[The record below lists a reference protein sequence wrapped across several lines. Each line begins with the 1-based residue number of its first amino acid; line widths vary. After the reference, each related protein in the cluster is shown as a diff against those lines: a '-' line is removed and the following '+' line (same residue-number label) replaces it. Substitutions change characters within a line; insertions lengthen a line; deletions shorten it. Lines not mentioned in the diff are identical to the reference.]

1 MAESANQRYINK
13 YAELAMEQMRLYG
26 IPASITLAQGI
37 IESSN
42 GTGYI
47 ALNANNHFGIKGEY
61 NGQFILRSDD
71 KNDEK
76 FRKYENVGQSFEDH
90 SRVLLKERYQS
101 RVGQLG
107 KDDYKGWAEGI
118 AAGGYATQKGYA
130 DRLVEIIE
138 LNGLQK
144 YDQMVIEQMR
154 KEGKTMVTKADLASG
169 SSPSLKP
176 TGMDL
181 PEGRYS
187 MPVNGKEFLLVTSP
201 YGNRR
206 DPMNRSVMRPHY
218 GIDIQTRSDA
228 VLATEDN
235 GKVVSVN
242 HNTNTDG
249 GKHVI
254 VQYDRPDGTK
264 NLVSY
269 LHLSVIDVKVG
280 DTVNA
285 GDKLGISGNTGRRT
299 TGEHLHFGVSKVDA
313 DGKREWIDP
322 AAYLAEIRQKGNLQT
337 EALHNGRD
345 LMAQY
350 KPGGEAPD
358 KEQLAQKEGDK
369 REEKS
374 EDRKE
379 DVTPESWGEKL
390 LKSPLA
396 LGMGLTGG
404 SGGGIIE
411 SLLGLLMSL
420 LFLDFGHGNRT
431 KEEQLQAVTDTAVSK
446 RVDLS
451 RYTPHFKSSEL
462 SVRDN
467 GTMVL
472 TTNDGRNDYSHTLT
486 DAEQS
491 RFRYILESDADKETK
506 GQRIGA
512 LVTAITFSQQASR
525 NYDQILE
532 QQLGQD
538 QTMQRR

>member
-1 MAESANQRYINK
+1 MAETANQRYIEQ

-42 GTGYI
+42 GTSY
-47 ALNANNHFGIKGEY
+47 AARNAYNHFGIKGDY
-61 NGQFILRSDD
+61 NGQYILRTDD
-71 KNDEK
+71 RPDEK
-76 FRKYENVGQSFEDH
+76 FRKYENVGQSYEDH
-90 SRVLLKERYQS
+90 SRILLDDRYQS

-107 KDDYKGWAEGI
+107 KDDYRGWAEGI

-130 DRLVEIIE
+130 ESLVNIIE
-138 LNGLQK
+138 VNGLQK
-144 YDQMVIEQMR
+144 YDRMVIEQMR
-154 KEGKTMVTKADLASG
+154 KEGKAVVTKADLAAG
-169 SSPSLKP
+169 FTPSLKP

-187 MPVNGKEFLLVTSP
+187 MPIVGKEFLLVTSP

-206 DPMNRSVMRPHY
+206 DPMNRNTTRFHY
-218 GIDIQTRSDA
+218 GIDIQTKSDA

-242 HNTNTDG
+242 HSSYTDG
-249 GKHVI
+249 GRHVI

-264 NLVSY
+264 TLVSY

-285 GDKLGISGNTGRRT
+285 SDKLGISGNTGRRT
-299 TGEHLHFGVSKVDA
+299 TGEHLHFGVSNIDA
-313 DGKREWIDP
+313 SGKKERIDP
-322 AAYLAEIRQKGNLQT
+322 AAYLAEIRQKGNLKM
-337 EALHNGRD
+337 EALHYGRD

-350 KPGGEAPD
+350 KPGGEAAD
-358 KEQLAQKEGDK
+358 KGQLAQQEGEQ
-369 REEKS
+369 REQRS

-379 DVTPESWGEKL
+379 VTPESWAEKL
-390 LKSPLA
+390 LRSPGA
-396 LGMGLTGG
+396 LGLGLMGGT
-404 SGGGIIE
+404 SGGIIE
-411 SLLGLLMSL
+411 SLLGMLMSL
-420 LFLDFGHGNRT
+420 LFLDFGHGDKTR
-431 KEEQLQAVTDTAVSK
+431 EEQLQAVTDTAVGK
-446 RVDLS
+446 KVDLS
-451 RYTPHFKSSEL
+451 RFTPNLKSSEL
-462 SVRDN
+462 SVKDN